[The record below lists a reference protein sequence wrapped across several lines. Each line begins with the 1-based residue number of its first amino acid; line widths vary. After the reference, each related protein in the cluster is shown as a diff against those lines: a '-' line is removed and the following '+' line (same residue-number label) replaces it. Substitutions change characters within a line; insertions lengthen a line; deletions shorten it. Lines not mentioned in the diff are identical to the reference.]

1 MWQVAGEQ
9 VQVYVDAF
17 ATAVTRTD
25 LPFVA
30 AIDFSWI
37 RAKTAGGA
45 ASGEKIAS
53 RSGDEVVVSFSSRNP
68 SDADAFSTSGPD
80 GGSNKLL
87 VFQYAWDSNAYPGNE
102 YWLGYLSA
110 SGDPAAACCSLIPEL
125 QNPDINTEALS
136 GDNALVCGPDGVTR
150 LNALVLRS
158 KAAARTPPDCAA
170 SHEDSSIRAHRGQEG
185 SVEHRVKRAGYD
197 SDDPDAIT
205 WEPQSRM
212 AGTGALAQHT
222 ALPDTPI
229 HGPTEPLP
237 DVPTH
242 EMLPGIPGQAVAVLQ
257 YILSDVLEVALPGG
271 RHGQFRRVGEAVVV
285 VDPEKEALLARLA
298 TEGMWGAQS
307 ALGSASDELKDD
319 TDVVLAAVA
328 QNGDALQHASDR
340 LKDDKDLM
348 LAVVALDGHALAYVP
363 DRLKDDERVVLA
375 AVVQNGN
382 ALRNASDRLKDDKDV
397 VLAAVAQNGDAL
409 QHASDR
415 LKDDKDFM
423 LAAVALKGWVLGYAS
438 SRLKNDK
445 SAVLAAVAQ
454 SGNALRYASDRLRI
468 DPAVLLVAAKR
479 SRVE

>member
-80 GGSNKLL
+80 GGFNKLL

-222 ALPDTPI
+222 ALPRAARTCTSTKYSTLGRRKTRETATFCSSAAFQTP
-229 HGPTEPLP
+229 H
-237 DVPTH
+237 
-242 EMLPGIPGQAVAVLQ
+242 
-257 YILSDVLEVALPGG
+257 
-271 RHGQFRRVGEAVVV
+271 VVTSTGSLMTRWL
-285 VDPEKEALLARLA
+285 KEANARPDLPCD
-298 TEGMWGAQS
+298 S
-307 ALGSASDELKDD
+307 APKPRQPS
-319 TDVVLAAVA
+319 
-328 QNGDALQHASDR
+328 
-340 LKDDKDLM
+340 
-348 LAVVALDGHALAYVP
+348 
-363 DRLKDDERVVLA
+363 
-375 AVVQNGN
+375 
-382 ALRNASDRLKDDKDV
+382 RNTCAPFQTRS
-397 VLAAVAQNGDAL
+397 
-409 QHASDR
+409 
-415 LKDDKDFM
+415 
-423 LAAVALKGWVLGYAS
+423 GYA
-438 SRLKNDK
+438 
-445 SAVLAAVAQ
+445 VT
-454 SGNALRYASDRLRI
+454 
-468 DPAVLLVAAKR
+468 
-479 SRVE
+479 